1 MRIKRVPFAS
11 VHYAEK
17 SKLVPEDPSSLQVLL
32 QVLHEK
38 INVPD
43 LQPLAVSEPCVQ
55 LQTTSAT
62 TEKHL

>member
-17 SKLVPEDPSSLQVLL
+17 SKPEDPSSLQVLL

-38 INVPD
+38 RNVPD
-43 LQPLAVSEPCVQ
+43 LQPLAVSVPCVQ